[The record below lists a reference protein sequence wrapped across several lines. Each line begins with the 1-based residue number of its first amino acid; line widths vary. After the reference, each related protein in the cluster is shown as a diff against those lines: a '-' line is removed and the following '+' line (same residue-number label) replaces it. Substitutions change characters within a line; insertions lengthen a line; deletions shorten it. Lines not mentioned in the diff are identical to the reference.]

1 MSFSH
6 MDHEAQANVAALTE
20 QLACYRK
27 LARLSA
33 LQRTYVQQNQTDE
46 LIGVLESRATLL
58 NDIARLEQLVV
69 PLKRNWADRAVMLDE
84 ATRASASQILAEAR
98 ELLQQITQAD
108 QDDVLLLQQRKL
120 NVGKQIQAT
129 GSARR
134 INTRYAA
141 TAYGSAS
148 GAKLNVQQ

>member
-1 MSFSH
+1 MT
-6 MDHEAQANVAALTE
+6 HETEPSIAALTE

-46 LIGVLESRATLL
+46 LIGVLESRGILL
-58 NDIARLEQLVV
+58 NDIARLEQLVS
-69 PLKRNWADRAVMLDE
+69 PLKRHWNEQSLALNE
-84 ATRASASQILAEAR
+84 TTRTAAQQMLAEAK

-141 TAYGSAS
+141 SAYGAAS